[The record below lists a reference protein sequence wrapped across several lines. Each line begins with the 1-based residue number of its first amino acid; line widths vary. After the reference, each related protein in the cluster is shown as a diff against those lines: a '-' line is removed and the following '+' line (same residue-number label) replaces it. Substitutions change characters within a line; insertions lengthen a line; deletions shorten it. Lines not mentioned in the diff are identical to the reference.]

1 MRTKVKYQ
9 DFVHSRFVRNFSLI
23 FASLVVIEGAL
34 LRFLTIYVWKRMPPL
49 NPDFNTIFGNIANC
63 FASFILATMSSF
75 SKPGMSIE
83 LKLIG
88 GNPDLVLEPK
98 LDLRYNL

>member
-1 MRTKVKYQ
+1 MKTKVKSQ
-9 DFVHSRFVRNFSLI
+9 NFVYSRFVRNFSLI
-23 FASLVVIEGAL
+23 FASLVVIEVAL
-34 LRFLTIYVWKRMPPL
+34 LKFLTIYVWKRMPPL
-49 NPDFNTIFGNIANC
+49 NPDFHTIFGNIANC
-63 FASFILATMSSF
+63 LASFILATMSSF

-88 GNPDLVLEPK
+88 GNPDLVMEPK